1 MMSLKLMYITNNPD
15 VAMIAENAGVDRIFI
30 DMEYIGKQ
38 LRQGG
43 MDSVQNHH
51 NLKDVSNI
59 KHVLKKAE
67 LLVRCNP
74 IHDASDQYGSS
85 QDEIDGIVDAGADF
99 IMLPYFKKVEE
110 VQTFIDLVH
119 GRTQTMLLLETPESV
134 ELLEEILALDGIDS
148 IHIGLNDL
156 SLGYHMTFMFE
167 LLSDGTVERLCRTLQ
182 KNNMVYGFGGIAA
195 LGKGLL
201 PAEKIIKEH
210 YRLGSSQVILSRSFC
225 DTKRVTDLTEIK
237 RIFDQGI
244 QDIRALEDECLHHGS
259 CDYFEH
265 NRLEVIEAVHSIV
278 HR

>member
-1 MMSLKLMYITNNPD
+1 MSLKLMYITNNPD
-15 VAMIAENAGVDRIFI
+15 VARIAENAGVDRIFI
-30 DMEYIGKQ
+30 DMEYIGKE

-51 NLKDVSNI
+51 TLEDVINI

-74 IHDASDQYGSS
+74 IHDTSDQYGSS
-85 QDEIDGIVDAGADF
+85 QDEIDEIVDAGADL
-99 IMLPYFKKVEE
+99 IMLPYFKTIEE

-134 ELLEEILALDGIDS
+134 ELLDEILALDGIDS

-156 SLGYHMTFMFE
+156 SLGYHMSFMFE

-182 KNNMVYGFGGIAA
+182 KSDMVYGFGGIAA

-225 DTKRVTDLTEIK
+225 DTRKVTELTEIK

-244 QDIRALEDECLHHGS
+244 RDIRVLEDECLHTGS
-259 CDYFEH
+259 CDYFER